1 MAVNIVFSHD
11 GKMYKKLAFVI
22 SINAVVMFLIMFVN
36 LWSASHFHANV
47 NRVYMALLMVAPML
61 LLMVVVMRSMYENK
75 AANIAIQAGCI
86 VAIVALVAAIRT
98 QAGVGDRQ
106 FLRSMIPHHSSAIT
120 MCEEA
125 TITDPQIIS
134 LCDEIVRAQ
143 KTEIEEMERILE
155 RLNR

>member
-1 MAVNIVFSHD
+1 MAVNTVFSHD
-11 GKMYKKLAFVI
+11 SVMYKKLALVI

-36 LWSASHFHANV
+36 LWSPSHFHVNV

-61 LLMVVVMRSMYENK
+61 LMMIVVMRSMYENK
-75 AANIAIQAGCI
+75 AANIAIQVGCV
-86 VAIVALVAAIRT
+86 VAIIALIIAIRT

-125 TITDPQIIS
+125 TIKDPQILT

-143 KTEIEEMERILE
+143 KEEIAEMERILE
-155 RLNR
+155 RLN

>member
-1 MAVNIVFSHD
+1 
-11 GKMYKKLAFVI
+11 MYKKLAIVI

-36 LWSASHFHANV
+36 LWSASHFHVNV

-61 LLMVVVMRSMYENK
+61 LMMILVMRSMYEDK
-75 AANIAIQAGCI
+75 AANLAIQIGCI
-86 VAIVALVAAIRT
+86 VAIVALVAAIRM

-125 TITDPQIIS
+125 SIKDPQILT
-134 LCDEIVRAQ
+134 LCDEIVQAQ
-143 KTEIEEMERILE
+143 REEIAEMERILE
-155 RLNR
+155 RLDG

>member
-1 MAVNIVFSHD
+1 MVVKTTFLHD
-11 GKMYKKLAFVI
+11 NRMYKKLAIVI

-36 LWSASHFHANV
+36 LWSASHFHVNV

-61 LLMVVVMRSMYENK
+61 LLMVAVMRSMYTNK
-75 AANIAIQAGCI
+75 AANIAIQAGCV
-86 VAIVALVAAIRT
+86 VAIVALVVAIRMQT
-98 QAGVGDRQ
+98 GVGDRQ

-125 TITDPQIIS
+125 DITDPQILS

-143 KTEIEEMERILE
+143 KDEIAEMERILA
-155 RLNR
+155 RLTR